1 MTNSWHR
8 QHLGQGAN
16 QAFSDISLLLSL
28 LDTHNPTRTPP
39 STSTLSVIFTAFE
52 TERIKVSAPIV
63 KDARARGEYRVMKGE
78 KECRERN
85 EEMRKEGDKDIVRL
99 YARLVEELG
108 AGEQVMRQIEES
120 A

>member
-1 MTNSWHR
+1 
-8 QHLGQGAN
+8 
-16 QAFSDISLLLSL
+16 
-28 LDTHNPTRTPP
+28 
-39 STSTLSVIFTAFE
+39 
-52 TERIKVSAPIV
+52 
-63 KDARARGEYRVMKGE
+63 MKGE